1 MVLAAVLAAGG
12 LLPGLAVAGGKS
24 HTVASDASVEI
35 TVTPWIDNMP
45 KQGMTPV
52 AVRIVNRAP
61 QERAW
66 EFVAKQT
73 DYRAGEMSGHF
84 AMRVPAGGTASGTFL
99 INVLPDSESSGRGY
113 KNVNISVVG
122 PSVPFG
128 MGVYLTTSSSG
139 SSGSSSSA
147 KWSPFIGVSEQ
158 FDQAHRKAF
167 KGVVEDQMH
176 LQWQG
181 DTVSMAQA
189 PLDWRGYTS
198 LAQLWLM
205 DSEWN
210 GLSEAQ
216 RQTMLTWVGAG
227 GNVCMVVPSPETL
240 PTLPQ
245 GLEWKDGLRHGAG
258 SITLVPSFKIGE
270 SISSNVKAL
279 SNKSEVTSKRDKGQ
293 ERLFELVPPLT
304 LRGKL
309 IFSFILIFGVMVGPV
324 NLFYFARGNN
334 RPRLFWTTPL
344 ISFTGAA
351 VLVAVMFLQD
361 GTGGTGARVLLATML
376 PQQKQMVVLQEQY
389 SKTGVLLG
397 RSFDLPEHEST
408 WLMPIPTVRVV
419 KARYGGTEER
429 QEKRNYA
436 QDDIHASGG
445 WFASRA
451 LQSQL
456 LQSVRLN
463 RGGID
468 LKEGANPTVISS
480 LASPLSHLYVM
491 DSKQQMW
498 VAEKVPVGQ
507 SIPLKQVSRDQFNN
521 WLQSS
526 AQVNM
531 GDLMRSRMEAGI
543 PASGPWFF
551 AQAAEPAKLA
561 IPTLNSIRWE
571 HDRAYITGPVT
582 IDSAAAK

>member
-1 MVLAAVLAAGG
+1 M
-12 LLPGLAVAGGKS
+12 AGGKS
-24 HTVASDASVEI
+24 RTMASDPSVEI
-35 TVTPWIDNMP
+35 TVTPWIENVP
-45 KQGMTPV
+45 RQGMMPV
-52 AVRIVNRAP
+52 AVRVVNRSA

-66 EFVAKQT
+66 EFIAKQN
-73 DYRAGEMSGHF
+73 DYRAGELTGHF
-84 AMRVPAGGTASGTFL
+84 GMRVPAGATVNGMFL
-99 INVLPDSESSGRGY
+99 VNVFPDRDTGYSY
-113 KNVNISVVG
+113 KNVSINVSG

-128 MGVYLTTSSSG
+128 LGVTLNASSG
-139 SSGSSSSA
+139 ARSSGGSTPA
-147 KWSPFIGVSEQ
+147 KQSPYIVISDQ
-158 FDQAHRKAF
+158 FDQAHRKTF

-210 GLSEAQ
+210 ALSEAQ
-216 RQTMLTWVGAG
+216 RQALLTWVGAG
-227 GNVCMVVPSPETL
+227 GKVFMVVPTPDTH

-245 GLEWKDGLRHGAG
+245 GLAWNEGLRHGGG
-258 SITLVPSFKIGE
+258 SISLVPSLKIGDAVAS
-270 SISSNVKAL
+270 SIKTQTSKP
-279 SNKSEVTSKRDKGQ
+279 EVTLKRDKGQ
-293 ERLFELVPPLT
+293 DRLSELVPPLT

-309 IFSFILIFGVMVGPV
+309 IFCFILVFGVMVGPV

-344 ISFTGAA
+344 ISFSGAA

-408 WLMPIPTVRVV
+408 WLMPLPTIYLT
-419 KARYGGTEER
+419 KARYGGNEER
-429 QEKRNYA
+429 QEKRSYDQN
-436 QDDIHASGG
+436 DIHASGG
-445 WFASRA
+445 WFSSRA
-451 LQSQL
+451 IQSQL

-468 LKEGANPTVISS
+468 LKEGEKPTVISS

-498 VAEKVPVGQ
+498 EAEKVATGQ
-507 SIPLKQVSRDQFNN
+507 SIALKPVSREQFNK

-526 AQVNM
+526 AQASM
-531 GDLMRSRMEAGI
+531 GDLMRSRMEADI

-551 AQAAEPAKLA
+551 AQAAEPARLA
-561 IPTLNSIRWE
+561 IPTLNSIRWD
-571 HDRAYITGPVT
+571 HDRAFITGPAS